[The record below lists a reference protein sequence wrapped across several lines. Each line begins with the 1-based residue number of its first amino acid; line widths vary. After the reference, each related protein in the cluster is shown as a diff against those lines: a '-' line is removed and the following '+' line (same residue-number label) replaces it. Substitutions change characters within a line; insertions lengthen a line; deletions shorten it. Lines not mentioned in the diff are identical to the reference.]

1 MQLSYGILRKEQGGM
16 FCIMLIDS
24 CIVPETTYRPGS
36 FSGLM
41 TIYES
46 NYIKLKCLAPTLD
59 SGEGISISRTE
70 DDCDL
75 YLDLFSQEPYTATLK
90 LTYWFEEMLGE
101 LIPDPDLTIRV
112 YHDARLAA
120 ALSGVDCHH
129 HRKLRELP
137 GPHSFELDCR
147 WRCNITLNKWLDYL
161 LSVGHG
167 FV

>member
-1 MQLSYGILRKEQGGM
+1 
-16 FCIMLIDS
+16 MLIDS
-24 CIVPETTYRPGS
+24 CIVPETIYRPGS

-46 NYIKLKCLAPTLD
+46 NYIKLKCLVPTLD
-59 SGEGISISRTE
+59 SDERISISRTE
-70 DDCDL
+70 NDCNL

-90 LTYWFEEMLGE
+90 LTYWFEELSGE
-101 LIPDPDLTIRV
+101 PIPDPDLTIRV

-120 ALSGVDCHH
+120 ALSGVDRHH
-129 HRKLRELP
+129 HRKLRELLES
-137 GPHSFELDCR
+137 HSFELDHR
-147 WRCNITLNKWLDYL
+147 WRCNIMLNKWLDYL

>member
-1 MQLSYGILRKEQGGM
+1 
-16 FCIMLIDS
+16 MLIDS
-24 CIVPETTYRPGS
+24 CIVPETIYMPGS
-36 FSGLM
+36 VSGLM

-70 DDCDL
+70 NDCDL
-75 YLDLFSQEPYTATLK
+75 HLDLFTQEPYTATLK
-90 LTYWFEEMLGE
+90 LTYWFEEPPE
-101 LIPDPDLTIRV
+101 EPIPDPDLTIRV

-129 HRKLRELP
+129 YHKLSELP
-137 GPHSFELDCR
+137 EPHSFELDRR

>member
-1 MQLSYGILRKEQGGM
+1 
-16 FCIMLIDS
+16 MLIDS

-46 NYIKLKCLAPTLD
+46 NYIKLKCLVPTLD

-70 DDCDL
+70 NDCDL
-75 YLDLFSQEPYTATLK
+75 HLNLFSQESYTATLK
-90 LTYWFEEMLGE
+90 LTYWFEEPPE
-101 LIPDPDLTIRV
+101 EPIPDPDLTIRV

-120 ALSGVDCHH
+120 VLSGVDHH
-129 HRKLRELP
+129 HHKLCELP
-137 GPHSFELDCR
+137 GPHSFELDRR